1 MFEIPESI
9 EGLSAAELA
18 ELRASAQTALN
29 ELLADDEADL
39 TDDQIEQAEALVAFI
54 DETQVAE
61 DALTAA
67 DQSRADRL
75 AAIRERR
82 TEGSDA
88 PEGDEPEGD
97 EPEGDEE
104 NEPEGEPADAERQ
117 PVAASAAVRRP
128 VNTRRASRE
137 QRQPEDDNTGRLSIT
152 AAADVPEFT
161 SGQKLAD
168 YGDVASAFMQRT
180 RNYSKIGSGRG
191 GDTFLQHGVARMH
204 RPTNEFQLDE
214 NMSLA
219 DQFAV
224 LDKLTDQKRL
234 PNGGLI
240 AAGGWCAP
248 SETIYDLPS
257 IATASGLYSLPEVS
271 INRGGINFSKGVDY
285 ATLAQNWG
293 FLQTAAQA
301 EAGTVKD
308 CYEVECVPFADHRL
322 DAIGFCIT
330 AGILTENAF
339 PELIRQTLELGQ
351 IAHAHKVNA
360 EKINR
365 VSALIGT
372 AVDWTEIGSGTAD
385 FLNALELNAED
396 VRYAYSL
403 PIGAT
408 IEVVLPAW
416 ARLIARQDIA
426 VRNGG
431 DIKGALN
438 VKDAEVTDWF
448 RTRGLAVQWVYD
460 YQPLDVTVAT
470 GGKAM
475 PATVTAMMYPAGAFF
490 VGTNPVI
497 SLDSIYDSTGLS
509 TNTYTAAFFEES
521 ILVANRVAG
530 GRKVTIALNYAGRSG
545 AQLALA

>member
-293 FLQTAAQA
+293 FLQTEAQA